1 MATRKT
7 SRSSRASRTARAS
20 RSSRAKHREKSVLTK
35 EEFYLNKHDE
45 EKVLLFV
52 TGLVFGMGV
61 VASILDKFLYGG
73 LAMLVVGLV
82 LLLMEL
88 NVEEKSYR
96 A

>member
-1 MATRKT
+1 MPTKRRK
-7 SRSSRASRTARAS
+7 AARP
-20 RSSRAKHREKSVLTK
+20 KRERSVLTK

-82 LLLMEL
+82 LLLIEL
-88 NVEEKSYR
+88 NVEEKTYR

>member
-1 MATRKT
+1 MAAKRK
-7 SRSSRASRTARAS
+7 ARARPKS
-20 RSSRAKHREKSVLTK
+20 RERSVLTQ

-82 LLLMEL
+82 LLLVEL
-88 NVEEKSYR
+88 NVEEKKYR

>member
-1 MATRKT
+1 MAKKKA
-7 SRSSRASRTARAS
+7 SRARARTRPA
-20 RSSRAKHREKSVLTK
+20 HREKSLLTK

-88 NVEEKSYR
+88 NVEEKSYKV
-96 A
+96 

>member
-1 MATRKT
+1 MAAKRK
-7 SRSSRASRTARAS
+7 AKARARPKS
-20 RSSRAKHREKSVLTK
+20 RERSVLTQ

-82 LLLMEL
+82 LLLVEL
-88 NVEEKSYR
+88 NVEEKKYR

>member
-1 MATRKT
+1 MARK
-7 SRSSRASRTARAS
+7 
-20 RSSRAKHREKSVLTK
+20 SRAKRKRAAGTRRQKSTMTR

-45 EKVLLFV
+45 EKLLLFV
-52 TGLVFGMGV
+52 TGLAFGMGV
-61 VASILDKFLYGG
+61 VATILDKFIFGG

-96 A
+96 V

>member
-1 MATRKT
+1 MAKKKRRKAKAKT
-7 SRSSRASRTARAS
+7 S
-20 RSSRAKHREKSVLTK
+20 AKPNVRNSSVLTRQ
-35 EEFYLNKHDE
+35 EFYLNKHDE

-82 LLLMEL
+82 LLLIEL
-88 NVEEKSYR
+88 NVEERTYK